1 MRCLRTL
8 ALCLFLVPLLGALPT
23 AAWGLS
29 LSEKAGLQATMQ
41 RHIDRQMVDGV
52 FLYLEV
58 ESGEVRALHPVTAHP
73 VILRMGQHYVL
84 CFDFRDD
91 QGNDVNVDFY
101 LARRDAS
108 YVVVHAA
115 IDDRKMLMR
124 LMRDGKVSR
133 AE

>member
-1 MRCLRTL
+1 MQCFRAFALL
-8 ALCLFLVPLLGALPT
+8 LCLVSLLGALPT

-29 LSEKAGLQATMQ
+29 LSEKAGLQAAMQ
-41 RHIDRQMVDGV
+41 RYIDRQMVDGV
-52 FLYLEV
+52 FLYLNS
-58 ESGEVRALHPVTAHP
+58 ESGEVRALHPVTADS

-108 YVVVHAA
+108 YVVFHTT
-115 IDDRKMLMR
+115 IDDRKLLKR
-124 LMRDGKVSR
+124 LMGGGKVRR